1 VTGEAFHRL
10 LMCASR
16 IRRARLLSL
25 LGGPKEHLGILDEAR
40 CFVLGH
46 VVLHPLTYR
55 ECSGDLSKDVRA
67 VLHDL
72 PSSG

>member
-1 VTGEAFHRL
+1 VTGESFHRL
-10 LMCASR
+10 LVRAPR
-16 IRRARLLSL
+16 IRRPRLLSL
-25 LGGPKEHLGILDEAR
+25 LGGSEEHLGILDEAR

-55 ECSGDLSKDVRA
+55 ECSGDLSKDVCA